1 MSSGKRRL
9 IPSPALVVAIVAL
22 IAALAGSAVALKGQN
37 TVKSNDIANNAVKTS
52 KINKDAVTGAK
63 IKNAT
68 ITAPDLDVYRDS
80 FVPAVVSTASGPPV
94 DLGGPAVTVTVPEG
108 GLVGVYAR
116 VEALSTGGG
125 GDGAAQVHLV
135 EPTFLPDAPRIMSF
149 PTNNPIAARF
159 TSPGPDGINGVVGPT
174 RAGMITLAPPP
185 GTYTF
190 SLQYSGAGGSTAAF
204 QNRRLWV
211 GIVN

>member
-1 MSSGKRRL
+1 MSSDKRRL
-9 IPSPALVVAIVAL
+9 LPSPALIVAIVAL
-22 IAALAGSAVALKGQN
+22 IAALAGSAVALQGKN
-37 TVKSNDIANNAVKTS
+37 SVKSNDIANNAVKGS
-52 KINKDAVTGAK
+52 KIAKDAVTGAK
-63 IKNAT
+63 IRNGSV
-68 ITAPDLDVYRDS
+68 TAPDLDVYRDS
-80 FVPAVVSTASGPPV
+80 FVPTLSSTASGPPV

-125 GDGAAQVHLV
+125 GDGAAQVHLQ
-135 EPTFLPDAPRIMSF
+135 EATLLADAPRIMSF
-149 PTNNPIAARF
+149 PTNNPIVARF
-159 TSPGPDGINGVVGPT
+159 TAPGPDGINGVVGPT
-174 RAGMITLAPPP
+174 RAGMITMAPPA

-190 SLQYSGAGGSTAAF
+190 SLQYSGAGGATASF